1 MRRVRKPSER
11 ERRARRASAIPRP
24 REEDFEDV
32 HWALSAASTLWKRG
46 EDAEAVKWL
55 RRAAGAAADHEADVR
70 AVELYKAAAEIAS
83 ALQEQ
88 EDHPTPRATVPRA
101 AIPLRERPTERPPKK
116 EPRYGSDS
124 TVVPPIPPE
133 PELSLGVMGLRFDE
147 TDEDT
152 MIRPETAVRRAL
164 IAIDPDHDRRTSYD
178 HSADLWEDWD
188 DAEEVEPEPD
198 ESSTGEELS
207 GEQQVGASPD
217 GSGSV
222 RSDPSSVPGALP
234 AIRVAVLPIPE
245 EGDVRLLFL
254 PPGVA
259 APPGVAVA
267 FLVPPTAEDAE
278 RLAKVYRE
286 CNAKL

>member
-1 MRRVRKPSER
+1 VK
-11 ERRARRASAIPRP
+11 RASAIPRP
-24 REEDFEDV
+24 HEDDFEDV

-46 EDAEAVKWL
+46 EDTEAVKWL

-70 AVELYKAAAEIAS
+70 AVELFKAAAEIVG
-83 ALQEQ
+83 ALDARQ
-88 EDHPTPRATVPRA
+88 DHPTPRAQRA
-101 AIPLRERPTERPPKK
+101 RRQAEQARQAQQAQDERLGKRPPKK
-116 EPRYGSDS
+116 KDFGRDS
-124 TVVPPIPPE
+124 TVVPPVPPE
-133 PELSLGVMGLRFDE
+133 PQLSHGVMGLRFDDSE
-147 TDEDT
+147 EDT

-178 HSADLWEDWD
+178 HSDDLWDDWD

-198 ESSTGEELS
+198 DSPDSEPDSGPESEPLPATTTFSGASSTD
-207 GEQQVGASPD
+207 SPF
-217 GSGSV
+217 
-222 RSDPSSVPGALP
+222 VPGALP

-254 PPGVA
+254 PPGVP

-267 FLVPPTAEDAE
+267 FLVPPTAEDAQ

-286 CNAKL
+286 CDAKL